1 MKFKNYFLIICIII
15 SLFCIA
21 NVFATDNNDTVLI
34 NENQCD
40 ELIRIENQSIE
51 FNDEINFE
59 KNTHSSTDEL
69 LSQNLNDENALKEAE
84 LVGEIV
90 LDGNLNGE
98 YKISNNANIEG
109 NGHYIN
115 SLLIESDKTVILK
128 NIIFKENPQINT
140 KYVTFKNCTF
150 MDSLNTAIS
159 IQDFG
164 NYGPEDIKFIDCKFL
179 KKGFIAT
186 NTEKNTAKITIDNCS
201 FNSNFQTYINL
212 KGRYFFIKNCNFNNF
227 VYITTSSYETIISNC
242 NFTNTNGSSYILQL
256 NGAPT
261 IEKCNFINCSSSAIY
276 HKGSGGKIKDCNFIN
291 CISNMNGGAINTF
304 SSIPLIENCLFMNN
318 KGSYEGAIYC
328 SDYTNLKINNCT
340 FINNTAS
347 YVLSGYK
354 GEFINSTFINN
365 KISGSKV
372 IDCNIDEY
380 SLQGAHLSFELN
392 PIIPD
397 VTAKDTEIIVIKTP
411 SYFKESFIIK
421 VDNKRLYTNRII
433 NYDSKDQMELI
444 QRNNQTII
452 KISNISGGVHSLHIE
467 YPGDNVFN
475 KYSNNVEFEATR
487 LKATGNI
494 TFPTTIFIGDEL
506 KINVSINNDIESIG
520 VYYTYKLNGYPTY
533 ELENTYKLTDGK
545 AIITMP
551 SGVIGEKT
559 IVFSTDENDPDYEL
573 KILSKKINVT
583 KFHSEIHVKNV
594 INETYGEIIDLT
606 PSIHEIYNERYIRV
620 QNGNVITRIMRNH
633 PILTGY
639 INIYN
644 GNDLLTKV
652 KINSEGILDYSC
664 EKYLLSNLNAGE
676 YQIKYVYNGD
686 DYFNSCEK
694 TILLNISKLNQPSTY
709 NIMNN
714 IEGETVT
721 LSYFIANSATGKYHL
736 TIPDYYDKSGKL
748 YNGGIEVSIPNILN
762 SGKYNCIFYYYG
774 DENYEGTN
782 ITHQLTIKSKLYSE
796 NISYDFNNL
805 NTDTSSFLIK
815 LPEETS
821 GKIILKINNENYEF
835 EVVNGLCNIKL
846 PTLTNGNYQY
856 TLSYL
861 GNDDYAPFTITNT
874 LNINKPTTK
883 PNTPTTT
890 KILLT
895 LKNVKVKKSAKKL
908 ILQAILKQGNNP
920 LKSKKIIFKFNGK
933 KYAAKTNKKG
943 VAKVTIKKKVLKKL
957 KVGKKV
963 RYQASYGEITVKKSV
978 KVKK

>member
-1 MKFKNYFLIICIII
+1 MAEDGSTQSANIWPLPKFHFQVKWGDQEMSFQEVTGLDAQSEEIKYRSGDSPIFSPVKMPGLVKYSNVTMKKGIFKGDNKFWGWFKKIKMNTIERTTVTI
-15 SLFCIA
+15 SL
-21 NVFATDNNDTVLI
+21 L
-34 NENQCD
+34 D
-40 ELIRIENQSIE
+40 EGG
-51 FNDEINFE
+51 
-59 KNTHSSTDEL
+59 
-69 LSQNLNDENALKEAE
+69 A
-84 LVGEIV
+84 
-90 LDGNLNGE
+90 
-98 YKISNNANIEG
+98 
-109 NGHYIN
+109 
-115 SLLIESDKTVILK
+115 
-128 NIIFKENPQINT
+128 
-140 KYVTFKNCTF
+140 
-150 MDSLNTAIS
+150 
-159 IQDFG
+159 
-164 NYGPEDIKFIDCKFL
+164 
-179 KKGFIAT
+179 
-186 NTEKNTAKITIDNCS
+186 
-201 FNSNFQTYINL
+201 
-212 KGRYFFIKNCNFNNF
+212 
-227 VYITTSSYETIISNC
+227 ETIIGDRV
-242 NFTNTNGSSYILQL
+242 FLGPGTKVL
-256 NGAPT
+256 N
-261 IEKCNFINCSSSAIY
+261 S
-276 HKGSGGKIKDCNFIN
+276 
-291 CISNMNGGAINTF
+291 
-304 SSIPLIENCLFMNN
+304 
-318 KGSYEGAIYC
+318 
-328 SDYTNLKINNCT
+328 
-340 FINNTAS
+340 
-347 YVLSGYK
+347 
-354 GEFINSTFINN
+354 
-365 KISGSKV
+365 
-372 IDCNIDEY
+372 
-380 SLQGAHLSFELN
+380 
-392 PIIPD
+392 
-397 VTAKDTEIIVIKTP
+397 
-411 SYFKESFIIK
+411 
-421 VDNKRLYTNRII
+421 
-433 NYDSKDQMELI
+433 
-444 QRNNQTII
+444 
-452 KISNISGGVHSLHIE
+452 
-467 YPGDNVFN
+467 
-475 KYSNNVEFEATR
+475 
-487 LKATGNI
+487 
-494 TFPTTIFIGDEL
+494 
-506 KINVSINNDIESIG
+506 
-520 VYYTYKLNGYPTY
+520 TYKLNGYPTY

-895 LKNVKVKKSAKKL
+895 LKNVKVKKTNKKL

-943 VAKVTIKKKVLKKL
+943 VAKVTTKKKVLKKL